1 MKEDGGQV
9 KRQTAKR
16 PDRRPRCTQTL
27 EMRARLA
34 TVEFKQRMSATEHAT
49 VQLG

>member
-1 MKEDGGQV
+1 MKEGGQV
-9 KRQTAKR
+9 KHQAAEWRERRQ
-16 PDRRPRCTQTL
+16 RCAQVV